1 MAFNKVSQFTIFR
14 GPGKPNAFTW
24 SPFVIKL
31 EARLRFAGVSY
42 RVAEGSPKTAP
53 RGKIPYIEAEGETL
67 SDSTFIIKRFID
79 EGLVPDL
86 NASLTPVQR
95 AQDLAFRALME
106 EKVYFYGTRE
116 KWCDNYYTMRSNIF
130 ASMPWLL
137 QVVIGYLAARAN
149 ARTAYGQ
156 GTGRLTDEEVTELR
170 EEVWE
175 SVEALLAEARMRKK
189 GDGPFWALGGDE
201 PTEVDATFFGFIAS
215 SLICEAAPTSA
226 AIVRKH
232 SSLME
237 YAERI
242 HERYFPDYERWE

>member
-1 MAFNKVSQFTIFR
+1 MALNRIPQFTVFR
-14 GPGKPNAFTW
+14 GPGKSTAFTW

-31 EARLRFAGVSY
+31 EARLRFAGVKY

-53 RGKIPYIEAEGETL
+53 RGKIPYVEVEDQTL
-67 SDSTFIIKRFID
+67 SDSTFIIKRFIN
-79 EGLVPDL
+79 EGLIPDL
-86 NASLTPVQR
+86 NASLTPVQK

-116 KWCDNYYTMRSNIF
+116 KWIDNYYTMRAGIF
-130 ASMPWLL
+130 SSMPWLL
-137 QVVIGYLAARAN
+137 QVVIGYFAARAN

-156 GTGRLTDEEVTELR
+156 GTGRLTDDEVTELR

-175 SVEALLAEARMRKK
+175 SVDALLTDARMRKK
-189 GDGPFWALGGDE
+189 GDGAFWALGGDE
-201 PTEVDATFFGFIAS
+201 PTEVDATIFGFIAS
-215 SLICEAAPTSA
+215 SLICEACPTSA
-226 AIVRKH
+226 AVIRKH
-232 SSLME
+232 SSVMD

>member
-1 MAFNKVSQFTIFR
+1 MAFNKVSPFTIFR
-14 GPGKPNAFTW
+14 GPGKPTAFPW

-53 RGKIPYIEAEGETL
+53 RGKIPYIEAGNETL

-79 EGLVPDL
+79 DGLIPDL
-86 NASLTPVQR
+86 NASLTPVHR
-95 AQDLAFRALME
+95 AQDLAFRALLE

-116 KWCDNYYTMRSNIF
+116 KWCDNYHTMRSNIF

-137 QVVIGYLAARAN
+137 QVVIGYLAARAS

-156 GTGRLTDEEVTELR
+156 GTGRLTNEEVNELR

-175 SVEALLAEARMRKK
+175 SVEALLAESRTRKK

-201 PTEVDATFFGFIAS
+201 PTEVDATIFGFIAS
-215 SLICEAAPTSA
+215 SLICEA
-226 AIVRKH
+226 
-232 SSLME
+232 
-237 YAERI
+237 
-242 HERYFPDYERWE
+242 